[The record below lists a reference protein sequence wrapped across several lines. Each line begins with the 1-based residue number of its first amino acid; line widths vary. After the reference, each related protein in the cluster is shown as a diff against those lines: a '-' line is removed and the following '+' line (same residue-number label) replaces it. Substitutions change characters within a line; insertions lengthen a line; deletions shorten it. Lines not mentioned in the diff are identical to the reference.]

1 MDRAMAS
8 APSSW
13 LLRGLVENSSWMH
26 QPGPP
31 VPGWPIG
38 TSLTG
43 GNLLTGHVTRVGT
56 AALDHEARNVAVK
69 LETIIESHGGE
80 LAKIGHMNRGS
91 ITVELYADGT
101 LASLDHGDL
110 IACDLILGGTGLPM
124 EHGCPPLSSLH
135 TGNIIPR
142 TAPDELGALFLYRL
156 PGVHVFLELHDVDRL
171 AVNFLDTAQRSQ
183 DLILVVGGTLAIG

>member
-1 MDRAMAS
+1 M
-8 APSSW
+8 
-13 LLRGLVENSSWMH
+13 LLFDERMVSD
-26 QPGPP
+26 GPNAGNWTLCP
-31 VPGWPIG
+31 VDDID
-38 TSLTG
+38 L
-43 GNLLTGHVTRVGT
+43 H
-56 AALDHEARNVAVK
+56 
-69 LETIIESHGGE
+69 
-80 LAKIGHMNRGS
+80 
-91 ITVELYADGT
+91 
-101 LASLDHGDL
+101 DL

>member
-1 MDRAMAS
+1 MAVTRIGGELLLDAPAGTARARLA
-8 APSSW
+8 
-13 LLRGLVENSSWMH
+13 
-26 QPGPP
+26 
-31 VPGWPIG
+31 IG